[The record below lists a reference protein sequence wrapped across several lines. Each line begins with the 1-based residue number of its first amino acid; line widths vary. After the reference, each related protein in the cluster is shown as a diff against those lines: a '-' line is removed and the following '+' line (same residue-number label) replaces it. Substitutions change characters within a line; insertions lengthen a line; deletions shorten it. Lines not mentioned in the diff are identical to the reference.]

1 MRNHSPSQQIGT
13 LSPAF
18 LIGICL
24 MITGSLVR
32 LHCFRVLGQFFTF
45 ELSIREKHKLV
56 TSGPYS
62 IVRHPAYTGGVC
74 MQLGHVLVLFDRNSW
89 LVAASGLF
97 PLDEVFLTQVLW
109 CLRVLATSLPLAI
122 ITTRMNNED
131 AMLEKA
137 FGQEWRAWAK
147 KVPYKLI
154 PGVY

>member
-1 MRNHSPSQQIGT
+1 MRNHPPSQQMGT

-18 LIGICL
+18 LTGIFL
-24 MITGSLVR
+24 TITGSLVR

-45 ELSIREKHKLV
+45 ELSIRENHKLV

-74 MQLGHVLVLFDRNSW
+74 ILAGMVLTIFDDNSW

-97 PLDEVFLTQVLW
+97 PRDVVSLTQTLW

-122 ITTRMNNED
+122 ITTRMDNED
-131 AMLEKA
+131 VMLEKA

-147 KVPYKLI
+147 KVPYKLV